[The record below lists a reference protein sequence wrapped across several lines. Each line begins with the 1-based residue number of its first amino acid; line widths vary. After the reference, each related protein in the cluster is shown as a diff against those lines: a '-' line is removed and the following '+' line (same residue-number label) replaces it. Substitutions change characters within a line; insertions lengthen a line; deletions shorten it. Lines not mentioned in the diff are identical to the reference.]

1 MMTPKECRAK
11 AAEALVRAAEMTDPT
26 ERAIYNAHAREWTA
40 LSMIA
45 EVQSKLETD
54 LIERS
59 EDTDSNNG

>member
-1 MMTPKECRAK
+1 
-11 AAEALVRAAEMTDPT
+11 MTDPT